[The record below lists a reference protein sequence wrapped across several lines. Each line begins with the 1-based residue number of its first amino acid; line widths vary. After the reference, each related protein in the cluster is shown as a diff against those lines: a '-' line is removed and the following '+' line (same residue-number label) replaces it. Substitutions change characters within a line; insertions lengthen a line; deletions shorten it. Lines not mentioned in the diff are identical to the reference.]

1 MHILFYCSVASRIM
15 QDSDILDILK
25 VSRDKNLQRLI
36 TGIMVYRKKVE
47 IFFQILEGEREKFSG
62 YWKT

>member
-1 MHILFYCSVASRIM
+1 MHTLFYCSVASRIM

-25 VSRDKNLQRLI
+25 VPRDKNPQLLI

-47 IFFQILEGEREKFSG
+47 IFFRF
-62 YWKT
+62 

>member
-15 QDSDILDILK
+15 QDSDILHILK